1 MWFPLLMKETLAQ
14 KIKVWYYFFST
25 SIKDSQMTTERELEL
40 ALESV
45 IECIMDHGQYPANG
59 KVQFDLYDFLFDN
72 RDPSYALELLVA
84 SMSSNTQSFEE
95 RIARER
101 KTVEALLVQ
110 ELTDSIL
117 VANRAAEDA
126 E

>member
-1 MWFPLLMKETLAQ
+1 
-14 KIKVWYYFFST
+14 
-25 SIKDSQMTTERELEL
+25 MTNQEL

-45 IECIMDHGQYPANG
+45 IECILEYGQYPANG
-59 KVQFDLYDFLFDN
+59 KVQFDLYDFLLDK
-72 RDPSYALELLVA
+72 RDPSYAYELLVA

-101 KTVEALLVQ
+101 KTVEALLVYA
-110 ELTDSIL
+110 LTDSIL
-117 VANRAAEDA
+117 VVNRAAEDA